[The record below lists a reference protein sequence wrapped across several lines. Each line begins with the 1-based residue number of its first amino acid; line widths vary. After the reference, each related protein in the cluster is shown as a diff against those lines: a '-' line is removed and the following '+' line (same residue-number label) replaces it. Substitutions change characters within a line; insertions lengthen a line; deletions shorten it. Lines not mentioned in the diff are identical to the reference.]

1 MAINEYQLH
10 DVIKKICEI
19 YRRNPKN
26 NLLLDADNFSYI
38 FYNADD
44 EDDTINK
51 VKIALLI
58 IQKDLESERGFPPLF
73 VRPWPLYSQGYFK
86 TDKPDTIQA
95 NYGGIE
101 PLDPSKNI
109 YRVNLKHIWE
119 NNFRSETFP
128 QFKRRIYSR
137 DTTLPADLQ
146 TLRAAYIVTI
156 DFKDDFK
163 SVFGKLFETF
173 KETIEKVFTKKLTN
187 NSATIEQISEEFRRS
202 NGLSEHK
209 AKNICEI
216 FIASMD
222 SYESKVFKRNTDKET
237 YTFYYSFPQY
247 FRWFRDK
254 FNEIAAN
261 TTKGKFY
268 ITGDK
273 KEYAAV
279 LGVLE
284 TMGVLNFDIMGGS
297 NNQICIH
304 INQISGLQN
313 IANQHNYLNGIL
325 NKMNKRRKISL
336 EMLEYIYE
344 NPFDSATIWDLLE
357 DYFLGKIPDA
367 IKI

>member
-1 MAINEYQLH
+1 MFE
-10 DVIKKICEI
+10 
-19 YRRNPKN
+19 
-26 NLLLDADNFSYI
+26 
-38 FYNADD
+38 
-44 EDDTINK
+44 
-51 VKIALLI
+51 
-58 IQKDLESERGFPPLF
+58 
-73 VRPWPLYSQGYFK
+73 
-86 TDKPDTIQA
+86 
-95 NYGGIE
+95 
-101 PLDPSKNI
+101 
-109 YRVNLKHIWE
+109 
-119 NNFRSETFP
+119 
-128 QFKRRIYSR
+128 
-137 DTTLPADLQ
+137 
-146 TLRAAYIVTI
+146 
-156 DFKDDFK
+156 
-163 SVFGKLFETF
+163 KLFEAF

-222 SYESKVFKRNTDKET
+222 SYEPKVFNRIPGKET
-237 YTFYYSFPQY
+237 ISFNSPHFQHY
-247 FRWFRDK
+247 FHWFRDK
-254 FNEIAAN
+254 FYYIVAN

-336 EMLEYIYE
+336 EMLEYIYN

-367 IKI
+367 VKNSVAQKFGIVI